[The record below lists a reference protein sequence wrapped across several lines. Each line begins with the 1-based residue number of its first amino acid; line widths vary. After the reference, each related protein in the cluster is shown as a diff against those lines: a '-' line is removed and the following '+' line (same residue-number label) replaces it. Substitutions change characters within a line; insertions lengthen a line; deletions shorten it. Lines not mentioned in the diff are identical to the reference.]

1 MRNLDNSTKTYIIK
15 AFLGAISLSLFIY
28 LDFLGFENRAINTF
42 FGLIGLYVAL
52 IVDKKGLFWY
62 GFFVGLLWF
71 WWISIS
77 FIYYELQYLIPFIV
91 LFFAVLYGVLFFVTS
106 YLDKFNLRFVGIFLL
121 SFFEPMGFNWF
132 KPEIVFV
139 SSYLNANKITLFVV
153 LAFFAS
159 FIYIKNHKINPK
171 FLLVFL
177 IPFLLLADV
186 KKSEVTLPNIK
197 IKLVTMDTPQDL
209 KWHREYQSTLIGQN
223 LREIET
229 AINEGYEAVV
239 LPEATFALALNVKE
253 PLMDRLKELSYK
265 IDIVTGGIYF
275 DGTHHNNSTY
285 FFSKGEVQI
294 ANKMVLVP
302 FGEATPLPKFMVD
315 WINDTFYGGAEDF
328 VPAEQP
334 TDFEIKGVK
343 FRNAICYEATSKE
356 IYEDNPKYVIATS
369 NNAWFLPSIE
379 PNLQKLLM
387 KYYAKKHHTV
397 IYSVANGS
405 PSLVIKP

>member
-1 MRNLDNSTKTYIIK
+1 MRNLDNSTKSYIIK
-15 AFLGAISLSLFIY
+15 AFLGAVSLSLFIY
-28 LDFLGFENRAINTF
+28 LDFFGFENRVINTF
-42 FGLIGLYVAL
+42 FALLGLYSTL
-52 IVDKKGLFWY
+52 ILDKKGLFWY
-62 GFFVGLLWF
+62 GFFIGLLWF

-106 YLDKFNLRFVGIFLL
+106 YLDRFNLRFVGIFLL
-121 SFFEPMGFNWF
+121 SFFEPLGFNWF

-139 SSYLNANKITLFVV
+139 TSYLTADKLTLFIV
-153 LAFFAS
+153 LAFFAT
-159 FIYIKNHKINPK
+159 FIYVKNHKINPK
-171 FLLVFL
+171 LLLIFL
-177 IPFLLLADV
+177 IPLLFVIDI
-186 KKSEVTLPNIK
+186 KKTEVTLPDIK

-209 KWHREYQSTLIGQN
+209 KWHREYQSTLISQN

-229 AINEGYEAVV
+229 AINEGYEVVV
-239 LPEATFALALNVKE
+239 LPEATFALALNTKE
-253 PLMDRLKELSYK
+253 PLMDRLKELSYQ

-285 FFSKGEVQI
+285 FFSKGEFQI

-334 TDFEIKGVK
+334 TDFEIKGLK

-356 IYEDNPKYVIATS
+356 IYEGTPKYVIATS

-387 KYYAKKHHTV
+387 KYYAKKHGTI

-405 PSLVIKP
+405 KSDIIIF